1 MDPKQ
6 AWWEA
11 PFGVY
16 MLRALSLELQMQGFC
31 GGVGIWLFNKHSQ
44 VLFMQVV
51 TVNRLEQFLFILDSL
66 NWSRGWEKQQDWKT
80 FRQGP

>member
-1 MDPKQ
+1 
-6 AWWEA
+6 
-11 PFGVY
+11 
-16 MLRALSLELQMQGFC
+16 MLNSLSKKKKKKKDLLLLPPNQILTQQ
-31 GGVGIWLFNKHSQ
+31 VWKVPGILIFNKHSQ